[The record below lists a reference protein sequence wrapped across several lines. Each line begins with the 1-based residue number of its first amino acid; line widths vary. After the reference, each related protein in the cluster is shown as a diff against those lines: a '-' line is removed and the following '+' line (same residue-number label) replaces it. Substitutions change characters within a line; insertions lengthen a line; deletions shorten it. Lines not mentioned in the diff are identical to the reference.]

1 MKIEYVQKVHGT
13 PVLPYI
19 VDAYVSLRSAGNIEA
34 MDAPVSGEEEAFYI
48 VNRLG
53 KIVAVLSFF
62 QTDDNKCTINM
73 GYVSKQYRK
82 KGYYAALWER
92 LVTEAR
98 KREIKAIIGY
108 HKPGNKAILGFNERV
123 GRRIKYICSEYTLET
138 P

>member
-1 MKIEYVQKVHGT
+1 MNILYVEKVHST

-62 QTDDNKCTINM
+62 QEDKRITVNM
-73 GYVSKQYRK
+73 GFVSKQYRK

-92 LVTEAR
+92 VVAEAR
-98 KREIKAIIGY
+98 KRDVLTIIGY
-108 HKPGNKAILGFNERV
+108 HKPGNKAILAFNERV
-123 GRRIKYICSEYTLET
+123 GRHIKYICSEYVLEAS
-138 P
+138 